1 MSSRWSRDLR
11 VLALAAALGLPVG
24 AAHAGE
30 ASVDGPAHSATPE
43 EGEASGNA
51 PAPTPETK
59 QGLRPNRRLAKQKR
73 AKRKKRRGKKSNS
86 REDILDRI
94 RLDCDDPSTCWFG
107 DDDGPSVAEATP
119 LTEEELNG
127 LLQEILAGLEA
138 HHDAEVAAGRE
149 ELAFERQRE
158 EQFFGASDHH
168 RAPSTNYYEDPLK
181 VLAER
186 PALHLDQVDPR
197 DFDIPIVINERV
209 ENWMVYFLTRGRSSI
224 TKWLAR
230 QGRYAPLIQSELE
243 KAGLPK
249 DLLYQSMIESGFN
262 PYATSRAAA
271 VGVWQ
276 FMPRTGRYYGLKVDY
291 WIDERR
297 DPVLATDAAIR
308 YLTYLYKMFGSW
320 ELATAA
326 YNAGEGKIGKAIRM
340 YGTNDFWELSSS
352 ERNYLK
358 PETKHYV
365 PKMMAA
371 AILCK
376 YPDRY
381 GLTAEIPDEHRLPD
395 WDYDTVQVE
404 EATDLAAVAK
414 VLEIDDEE
422 LAFMNPHLKRGFTP
436 PGFENYELNVPRGEA
451 ETFAAKWEK
460 VPKDERITF
469 VRHKVQRG
477 QTLGAIAG
485 KYGVPTSAIASLN
498 GISDPRKL
506 RIGQTLTIPV
516 KAANLSDRTVTHVVS
531 RGDTLGAIASRY
543 GVSVSALKEQNGLR
557 SDVISVGQR
566 LTVKSEAASTAVAS
580 SKPASSSSS
589 ASSAAP
595 RAASVHTVRSGDT
608 VSGIAAKYGTTWV
621 ALRKANGLS
630 SDTIKVGQKLTIP
643 GSGGSSSA
651 STASAPQRATT
662 TYTVASGDVLGTI
675 AERHGMSVK
684 ELQTLNNIKGTN
696 IRLGQTLTVYGTA
709 KPTTRTVTHVV
720 ASGEVLGTIAS
731 RYGVKVSD
739 LQSWNSLRGTTI
751 RVGQKLTVKTSGA
764 VASAPSTTTHKVASG
779 ESLWSIAKQHN
790 VSVSDLRSWNSLT
803 SNTLKPGQ
811 KLTIRR

>member
-1 MSSRWSRDLR
+1 MSSRWPRDLR

-24 AAHAGE
+24 VAHGQ
-30 ASVDGPAHSATPE
+30 SVDSDVPAHRASPE

-51 PAPTPETK
+51 PAPAKDTK
-59 QGLRPNRRLAKQKR
+59 QALRPPRKAAKKK
-73 AKRKKRRGKKSNS
+73 AKRKKRRGKKTAN

-107 DDDGPSVAEATP
+107 DDDGPALVEATP

-138 HHDAEVAAGRE
+138 HHDADVAAGRE
-149 ELAFERQRE
+149 ELASERANE
-158 EQFFGASDHH
+158 ETFFGASDHH
-168 RAPSTNYYEDPLK
+168 RAPSTNYYEDPVK
-181 VLAER
+181 VVAGR
-186 PALHLDQVDPR
+186 PALHLDQVDPN

-209 ENWMVYFLTRGRSSI
+209 ENWMVYFLTRGRKSI

-243 KAGLPK
+243 KAGLPR

-291 WIDERR
+291 WLDERR

-308 YLTYLYKMFGSW
+308 YLTYLHKMFGSW

-340 YGTNDFWELSSS
+340 YGTKDFWELSSS

-376 YPDRY
+376 YADRY
-381 GLTAEIPDEHRLPD
+381 GLTAEIPEEHRLPA

-414 VLEIDDEE
+414 VLGLDDEE

-451 ETFAAKWEK
+451 EEFAAKWEK

-469 VRHKVQRG
+469 VRHKVRRG
-477 QTLGAIAG
+477 QTLGAIAS

-498 GISDPRKL
+498 GIRDPRKL

-543 GVSVSALKEQNGLR
+543 GVTVSALKEQNSLS
-557 SDVISVGQR
+557 SDRISVGQR
-566 LTVKSEAASTAVAS
+566 LTVKSQAAAVAVAS
-580 SKPASSSSS
+580 SKPAPASSSS
-589 ASSAAP
+589 AP
-595 RAASVHTVRSGDT
+595 RQASVHTVRSGDT
-608 VSGIAAKYGTTWV
+608 VSGIAKKYGTTWV

-643 GSGGSSSA
+643 GSSSG
-651 STASAPQRATT
+651 TASAASAPKRSTT

-675 AERHGMSVK
+675 AERHDMSVK
-684 ELQTLNNIKGTN
+684 ELQTLNGIRGTN
-696 IRLGQTLTVYGTA
+696 IRVGQKLSVYGKA
-709 KPTTRTVTHVV
+709 KPTTKTVTHVV

-731 RYGVKVSD
+731 KYGVRVSD
-739 LQSWNSLRGTTI
+739 LQSWNSLKGTTI
-751 RVGQKLTVKTSGA
+751 RVGQKLTVKTAGA
-764 VASAPSTTTHKVASG
+764 VASAPTSTTHKVASG
-779 ESLWSIAKQHN
+779 ESLWSIAKKHN
-790 VSVSDLRSWNSLT
+790 VTVADLRSWNKLT
-803 SNTLKPGQ
+803 NNTLKPGQ